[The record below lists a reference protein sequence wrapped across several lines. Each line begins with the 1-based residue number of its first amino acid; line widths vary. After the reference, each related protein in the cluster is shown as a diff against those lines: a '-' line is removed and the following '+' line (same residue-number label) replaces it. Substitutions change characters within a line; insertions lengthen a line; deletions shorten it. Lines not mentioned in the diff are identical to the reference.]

1 MPSAF
6 GYNPNVPH
14 QVPWIYISTSNNV
27 HLWLYWSR
35 VVLRIE
41 KIDATVK
48 RVTNESLIKI
58 QYEVMLLPSNTYDIE
73 DWGEPTRTSVSWR
86 QGCRHP
92 TRNECMDWL
101 AQISYWGST
110 RTSHISN
117 HSNLVIYWMG
127 HYLEGMV
134 VDIQRETGVWV
145 GLPSLLYSVPSAWLR
160 DLANNWDS

>member
-48 RVTNESLIKI
+48 RVANESLIKI
-58 QYEVMLLPSNTYDIE
+58 QDEVMLLPSNTYDIE

-101 AQISYWGST
+101 AQINYWGST

-117 HSNLVIYWMG
+117 HSNLLYTGWVII
-127 HYLEGMV
+127 LK
-134 VDIQRETGVWV
+134 
-145 GLPSLLYSVPSAWLR
+145 AWL
-160 DLANNWDS
+160 LTSNEKSVYGLVCPPCYIVSPVLG